1 MTDNIKS
8 LEPVAWECS
17 SPEGEKPAL
26 AFLTSKKPTVEH
38 YENQGWRVLPLYAAP
53 VDDKFMNVELSTET
67 VDKPVHKLPEDRV
80 SRVAIVVKD
89 VVETLMLWNGQAC
102 AGLDVNGLADL
113 RRRTRIYRSQRQR

>member
-1 MTDNIKS
+1 M
-8 LEPVAWECS
+8 AWECS
-17 SPEGEKPAL
+17 SPAGEKPAS
-26 AFLTSKKPTVEH
+26 AFLASKKPTVEH
-38 YENQGWRVLPLYAAP
+38 YENQGWCVLPLYAAP